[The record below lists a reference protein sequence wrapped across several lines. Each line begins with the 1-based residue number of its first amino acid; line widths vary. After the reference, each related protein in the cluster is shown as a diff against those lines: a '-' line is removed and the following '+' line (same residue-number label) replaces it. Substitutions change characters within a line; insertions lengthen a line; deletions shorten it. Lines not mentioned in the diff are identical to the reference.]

1 MTSEHI
7 PTPSAPGLIGLS
19 LPDGV
24 VPLSSADST
33 WGMIRVHGADA
44 TRFLQAQLTND
55 FALLKPDQA
64 RLAAFCNAKGR
75 MQASFVTLR
84 TVHDA
89 DSSTYLLV
97 CRKDVLPAV
106 LKRLRMFV
114 LRSKVTLDEVTEG
127 LALYGLLGEAA
138 LAVWGEG
145 AEAAQPWSY
154 RNNGERHLVWLY
166 PAAEPDARV
175 PRALCVQDSSLP
187 PPPAGAAL
195 DPSLWELSEVRSGVA
210 MVSEATY
217 EAFVPQ
223 MVNYESVG
231 GVNFKK
237 GCYPGQ
243 EVVARSQ
250 FRGAI
255 KRRAYP
261 ASGVLQADAALPQAG
276 QDVWRLAVEGG
287 EPEPCGI
294 IAQVAPTDGGFA
306 LLASL
311 QNSCVEDA
319 VQGRAT
325 LRAGTADG
333 PELHLQPLPYDL
345 LEDI

>member
-1 MTSEHI
+1 MTSVPN
-7 PTPSAPGLIGLS
+7 PTPPAAGLAGLS

-24 VPLSSADST
+24 ALLSGADSN
-33 WGMIRVHGADA
+33 WGMIRVQGADA
-44 TRFLQAQLTND
+44 TRFLQAQLTHD
-55 FALLKPDQA
+55 FALLQPDQA

-75 MQASFVTLR
+75 MQASFVALR
-84 TVHDA
+84 TAQDA
-89 DSSTYLLV
+89 EGASYLLV
-97 CRKDVLPAV
+97 CRKDLLATV

-114 LRSKVTLDEVTEG
+114 LRSKVTLEEVGEG
-127 LALYGLLGEAA
+127 LSLYGLLGEAA
-138 LAVWGEG
+138 ETAWGEG
-145 AEAAQPWSY
+145 ATGAQPWNY
-154 RNNGERHLVWLY
+154 RYHDGRHLVWLY
-166 PAAEPDARV
+166 PAAEPDARL
-175 PRALCVQDSSLP
+175 PRALCVQASELP
-187 PPPAGAAL
+187 APAGAPL
-195 DPSLWELSEVRSGVA
+195 DASLWELAEVRSGVTT
-210 MVSEATY
+210 VSQASY

-255 KRRAYP
+255 KRRAHP
-261 ASGVLQADAALPQAG
+261 AVGALAAGAALPQAG
-276 QDVWRLAVEGG
+276 QDVWRIASDGG
-287 EPEPCGI
+287 EPEPCGV
-294 IAQVAPTDGGFA
+294 IAQVAPMDGGFA

-311 QNSCVEDA
+311 QNSCADDA

-325 LRAGTADG
+325 LRAGAADG
-333 PELHLQPLPYDL
+333 PELQLQPLPYAL

>member
-1 MTSEHI
+1 MTFPHL
-7 PTPSAPGLIGLS
+7 PVLPVS

-24 VPLSSADST
+24 VTLSGAQSA
-33 WGMIRVHGADA
+33 WGIIRVAGEDA
-44 TRFLQAQLTND
+44 TRFLHAQFTND

-75 MQASFVTLR
+75 MQASFVAVR
-84 TVHDA
+84 TQLDA
-89 DSSTYLLV
+89 AGAEYLLV
-97 CRKDVLPAV
+97 CRKDLLPAV

-114 LRSKVTLDEVTEG
+114 LRSKVTLEDATNAW
-127 LALYGLLGEAA
+127 ALYGLLGESA
-138 LAVWGEG
+138 LAAWGEDA
-145 AEAAQPWSY
+145 AEAAPWSH
-154 RNNGERHLVWLY
+154 RVQAGRHLVWLY
-166 PAAEPDARV
+166 PAAEQDGRV
-175 PRALCVQDSSLP
+175 ARALCLQANSAAV
-187 PPPAGAAL
+187 PAGNGL
-195 DPSLWELSEVRSGVA
+195 DVSVWELSEVLAGVA
-210 MVSEATY
+210 SIGTATW

-255 KRRAYP
+255 KRRAQVLV
-261 ASGVLQADAALPQAG
+261 ASVDAAAPVPEAG
-276 QDVWRLAVEGG
+276 QDVWRVPPDGTEA
-287 EPEPCGI
+287 EPCGT
-294 IAQVAPTDGGFA
+294 IAQVATTDGGVA

-311 QNSCVEDA
+311 QNA
-319 VQGRAT
+319 AT
-325 LRAGTADG
+325 EAAANGHAMLRAGSAEG
-333 PELHLQPLPYDL
+333 IELTLLPLPYPL

>member
-1 MTSEHI
+1 
-7 PTPSAPGLIGLS
+7 
-19 LPDGV
+19 
-24 VPLSSADST
+24 
-33 WGMIRVHGADA
+33 
-44 TRFLQAQLTND
+44 
-55 FALLKPDQA
+55 
-64 RLAAFCNAKGR
+64 

-114 LRSKVTLDEVTEG
+114 LRSKVTLDEATEG

-138 LAVWGEG
+138 LAAWGEG

-187 PPPAGAAL
+187 PPAGAAL
-195 DPSLWELSEVRSGVA
+195 DPSLWELSEVRSGVP

-255 KRRAYP
+255 KRRAYVGHV
-261 ASGVLQADAALPQAG
+261 AGAAQAG
-276 QDVWRLAVEGG
+276 QEVFSAADPDQPVGQ
-287 EPEPCGI
+287 
-294 IAQVAPTDGGFA
+294 IAQA
-306 LLASL
+306 AS
-311 QNSCVEDA
+311 
-319 VQGRAT
+319 
-325 LRAGTADG
+325 ADG
-333 PELHLQPLPYDL
+333 AAAVIAVLQVAEVAAGAALHLGSASGPVLAGLAIPYPLA
-345 LEDI
+345 EDI

>member
-1 MTSEHI
+1 MTSLPI
-7 PTPSAPGLIGLS
+7 PTPPAAGLAGLS

-24 VPLSSADST
+24 ALLSGADSA
-33 WGMIRVHGADA
+33 WGMIRVQGADA

-55 FALLKPDQA
+55 FALLRPDQA

-75 MQASFVTLR
+75 MQASFVALR
-84 TVHDA
+84 TAQDA
-89 DSSTYLLV
+89 DGATYVLV
-97 CRKDVLPAV
+97 CRKDLLAAV

-114 LRSKVTLDEVTEG
+114 LRSKVTLEDVTES
-127 LALYGLLGEAA
+127 LALYGLLGDAA
-138 LAVWGEG
+138 GVAWGG
-145 AEAAQPWSY
+145 DAASAQPWDY
-154 RNNGERHLVWLY
+154 RKREGRHLVWLY
-166 PAAEPDARV
+166 PAAEPDIRV
-175 PRALCVQDSSLP
+175 PRALCVQAGDLP
-187 PPPAGAAL
+187 APAGAAL
-195 DPSLWELSEVRSGVA
+195 DGSLWELAEVRSGVTT
-210 MVSEATY
+210 VSQATY

-223 MVNYESVG
+223 MVNYESIG

-255 KRRAYP
+255 KRRTHP
-261 ASGVLQADAALPQAG
+261 AVGTLPAGAALPQAG
-276 QDVWRLAVEGG
+276 QDVWRVASDGT

-294 IAQVAPTDGGFA
+294 IAQAAAAHEGFA

-319 VQGRAT
+319 VQGRAV
-325 LRAGTADG
+325 LRAGAAEG
-333 PELHLQPLPYDL
+333 PELYLQPLPYAL